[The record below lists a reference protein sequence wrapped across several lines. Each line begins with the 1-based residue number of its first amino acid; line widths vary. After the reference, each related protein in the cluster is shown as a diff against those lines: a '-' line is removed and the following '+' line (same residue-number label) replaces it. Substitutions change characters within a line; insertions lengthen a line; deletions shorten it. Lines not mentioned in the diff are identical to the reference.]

1 MIIVLCLAYVAV
13 AQDPPA
19 PAVEPMKCN
28 VGDNATAAKLTNC
41 TDGTT
46 KCFGPSFNILTGLS
60 ASAYGCGDCAK
71 AAGCAACPANNA
83 TACNVA
89 LTEGKTF
96 MCYDH
101 KYVNSTKNKNPW
113 EHSVNATTC
122 HKLST
127 GSITCNSPGAKAL
140 ANYTSAN
147 NGCGPCAAGTLN
159 KTECV
164 ECTKDGCNS
173 AAALTAFL
181 LPMIAIMY
189 ALF

>member
-13 AQDPPA
+13 ADDPVP
-19 PAVEPMKCN
+19 EPMKCN
-28 VGDNATAAKLTNC
+28 VGPNATALKLTNC
-41 TDGTT
+41 TAEQGT
-46 KCFGPSFNILTGLS
+46 KCFGPVLNILTGLS
-60 ASAYGCGDCAK
+60 ASAYGCGNCAK
-71 AAGCAACPANNA
+71 AAGCAACDSNNA

-96 MCYDH
+96 MCYDYTYDNSSKVFAH
-101 KYVNSTKNKNPW
+101 K
-113 EHSVNATTC
+113 VNATTC
-122 HKLST
+122 HKLAK
-127 GSITCNSPGAKAL
+127 GSITCNSPGAKAE
-140 ANYTSAN
+140 ANYTSADA
-147 NGCGPCAAGTLN
+147 GCGPCAAGTLD